1 MTLLKTLS
9 IVIVSFLLAG
19 CVGVTTALSTKETTH
34 QSAYYLSHGD
44 IKINDQASALR
55 YLGEP
60 EKIVNVQ
67 SGTEKWMYKK
77 NVALRG
83 IYIWLV
89 IPLPLVLPVGYNDL
103 SLFFSSDG
111 ALIYAISES
120 GNEKGCV
127 TMFLLSG
134 CMPDSY
140 V

>member
-1 MTLLKTLS
+1 MTLLRILR
-9 IVIVSFLLAG
+9 IVVVSFLLTG
-19 CVGVTTALSTKETTH
+19 CVGVTTALSTKKTTH

-44 IKINDQASALR
+44 MKIDDQASALR

-60 EKIVNVQ
+60 EKIVNLQ
-67 SGTEKWMYKK
+67 SGTEKWTYKK
-77 NVALRG
+77 NVAVRG
-83 IYIWLV
+83 IYIWLI

-111 ALIYAISES
+111 TLIYATSES

-134 CMPDSY
+134 CMPQTY